1 MNVAYPAF
9 DRCRTRGT
17 YNRLV
22 AFQREDIERVRAATD
37 LVELVGEVTTVK
49 KSGRNVMAV
58 CPFHQEKTPSMS
70 VDAARGLF
78 HCFGCGESGD
88 LFRFVEQT
96 QNLNFSEALELL
108 ARRAGIQLRIDPQ
121 AQKRRGER
129 EALIE
134 AVGAAIEFYHQRLRK
149 ADDAGAA
156 RSYLRGRNYDTDIVD
171 QFQIGYSPDGFTAL
185 YDHLRT
191 DRKIPD
197 QVLEKAGLVARNQR
211 GRRYDRFRGRVMF
224 PIFDLRGDPVGF
236 GARLL
241 EGEGPKYLNSPET
254 PIYHKARLLYGLNW
268 AKSEMVRQGVAVV
281 VEGYTDVIAVHQAG
295 LPAVATC
302 GTAFGGG
309 HLDLLRRFTE
319 RVVLAFDA
327 DEAGTGAALRG
338 FEHSVPGDLD
348 LRVAPLP
355 AGRDPGDLAET
366 GEIELLRSAVSV
378 ESSVPLLQF
387 RLEQELGQ
395 HRLNEP
401 EARGRAIRAAAEVVA
416 RHPDAVTRHEY
427 AVFLS
432 RKTGVDLPVIEQA
445 VGRAARAATRQADP
459 SPLPD
464 YQRPES
470 GRNRAE
476 EEYLRLMLANDPGLA
491 EVKVPAEA
499 FSDST
504 HRRAFELLAPVIA
517 ELAPGAAPDLGS
529 LIGDDGGE
537 VATLLRHIAMVD
549 RPLAGAADLAK
560 RIELRRIEDRI
571 RYLQALLAAAGPE
584 QDRSQET
591 SELLSL
597 LERKQQLLAN
607 D

>member
-1 MNVAYPAF
+1 M
-9 DRCRTRGT
+9 
-17 YNRLV
+17 LV
-22 AFQREDIERVRAATD
+22 AFQREDIERVRAATN
-37 LVELVGEVTTVK
+37 LVELVGEVTKVK

-70 VDAARGLF
+70 VDAARGLY

-96 QNLNFSEALELL
+96 QGLTFSEALELL
-108 ARRAGIQLRIDPQ
+108 ARRSGIQLRIDPE

-134 AVGAAIEFYHQRLRK
+134 AVGAAIEFYHERLRK
-149 ADDAGAA
+149 ADDAGTA
-156 RSYLRGRNYDTDIVD
+156 RSYLRGRGYETDVVER
-171 QFQIGYSPDGFTAL
+171 FQLGYSPAGFTAL
-185 YDHLRT
+185 YDCLRN
-191 DRKIPD
+191 DRNVSDKIM
-197 QVLEKAGLVARNQR
+197 EKAGLASRNQR
-211 GRRYDRFRGRVMF
+211 GRMYDRFRGRVMF

-254 PIYHKARLLYGLNW
+254 PIYRKSNLLYGLNW

-295 LPAVATC
+295 VPAVATC
-302 GTAFGGG
+302 GTAFGES

-355 AGRDPGDLAET
+355 AGRDPGDLAES
-366 GEIELLRSAVSV
+366 GEIELLRAAVSP

-387 RLEQELGQ
+387 RLEGELGR
-395 HRLNEP
+395 HRLDEP
-401 EARGRAIRAAAEVVA
+401 EARGRAIRAAAAIIA

-445 VGRAARAATRQADP
+445 VNTAARSAP
-459 SPLPD
+459 SQTPGVSGPA
-464 YQRPES
+464 YKPPES
-470 GRNRAE
+470 GRGRAE
-476 EEYLRLMLANDPGLA
+476 QEYLRLMLANHPTLQGA
-491 EVKVPAEA
+491 ELEA
-499 FSDST
+499 AAFVNPR
-504 HRRAFELLAPVIA
+504 HRAAFELLSPV
-517 ELAPGAAPDLGS
+517 LADLEPDSVPELGS
-529 LIGDDGGE
+529 LIGDDSNE
-537 VATLLRHIAMVD
+537 VASLLRHLALVD
-549 RPLAGAADLAK
+549 RPLTPGADLAR
-560 RIELRRIEDRI
+560 RITIWQLEDQIKALQAELRSVP
-571 RYLQALLAAAGPE
+571 AGE
-584 QDRSQET
+584 DRSQVT
-591 SELLSL
+591 TELLGL
-597 LERKQQLLAN
+597 LERKQQLSR
-607 D
+607 DD

>member
-1 MNVAYPAF
+1 M
-9 DRCRTRGT
+9 
-17 YNRLV
+17 
-22 AFQREDIERVRAATD
+22 AFQREDIERVRAATN

-96 QNLNFSEALELL
+96 QALNFSEALELL

-121 AQKRRGER
+121 AEKRRGER
-129 EALIE
+129 ESLIE
-134 AVGAAIEFYHQRLRK
+134 AVGWAIEFYHERLRK
-149 ADDAGAA
+149 ADDAATA
-156 RSYLRGRNYDTDIVD
+156 RSYLRGRGYDTDVVD
-171 QFQIGYSPDGFTAL
+171 RFQIGFSPAGFTSL
-185 YDHLRT
+185 YDHLRN
-191 DRKIPD
+191 DREVPD
-197 QVLEKAGLVARNQR
+197 KVMEKAGLVSRNQR
-211 GRRYDRFRGRVMF
+211 GRMYDRFRGRVMF

-254 PIYHKARLLYGLNW
+254 PIYHKSSLLYGLNW
-268 AKSEMVRQGVAVV
+268 SKSEMVRQGVAVV
-281 VEGYTDVIAVHQAG
+281 VEGYTDVIAVHQAEI
-295 LPAVATC
+295 PAVATC
-302 GTAFGGG
+302 GTAFGEG

-355 AGRDPGDLAET
+355 SGRDPGDLAES
-366 GEIELLRSAVSV
+366 GEIELLRSALSL

-387 RLEQELGQ
+387 RLEQELHQ
-395 HRLNEP
+395 HRLDEP
-401 EARGRAIRAAAEVVA
+401 EARGRAIRAAADIVA

-432 RKTGVDLPVIEQA
+432 RKTGVDLTVLEQA
-445 VGRAARAATRQADP
+445 VSRAARAATRSAEPGPTD
-459 SPLPD
+459 S
-464 YQRPES
+464 YRRPES
-470 GRNRAE
+470 GRSRAE
-476 EEYLRLMLANDPGLA
+476 QEYLRLMLANDEGLA
-491 EVKVPAEA
+491 DNRLAVEG
-499 FSDST
+499 FSDPI
-504 HRRAFELLAPVIA
+504 HRQAFELLEPVIA
-517 ELAPGAAPDLGS
+517 TLATGAVPELGS
-529 LIGDDGGE
+529 LIGDDEGE
-537 VATLLRHIAMVD
+537 VGALLRHLALVD
-549 RPLAGAADLAK
+549 RPLAGAADVAR
-560 RIELRRIEDRI
+560 RIQVWQIEDRI
-571 RYLQALLAAAGPE
+571 KRLQSLLAVDGPG

-591 SELLSL
+591 AELLGL
-597 LERKQQLLAN
+597 LEKKQLLLDN